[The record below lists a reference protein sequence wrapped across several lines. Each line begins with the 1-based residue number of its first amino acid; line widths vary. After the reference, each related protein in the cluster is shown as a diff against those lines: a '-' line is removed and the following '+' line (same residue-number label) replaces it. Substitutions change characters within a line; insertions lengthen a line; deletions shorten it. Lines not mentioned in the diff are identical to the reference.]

1 MQLPNSP
8 PPDSSPP
15 LIFEHQSHAFE
26 KLLSAGRVCFSPLRE
41 SLPIQPRTNSLVVG
55 PTGTGKTFLANAV
68 AKSLGVPCKHLSIAE
83 WMLLGTSSRG
93 AARTWNSIFD
103 FLMQCRK
110 GRGAMIFLDE
120 IDKLTGT
127 SDWCQHLRVEVF
139 RLLDRAVPPDL
150 ANSDDDKHPAA
161 LITSVAGFL
170 RHKTFLVAAG
180 AFQHLWDSRGN
191 RVGGFAGEPERE
203 ILSAERL
210 ANHLAREIVNRF
222 RSDIVLLPDLGPR
235 DYENILLAAAAKMP
249 EPMQEQFLSLGAERI
264 AAAHAN
270 RQGVRF
276 LEELV
281 ADVLG
286 EQEAVKPPVQHPLW
300 KTHNHTTPAP
310 GV

>member
-1 MQLPNSP
+1 MQIPNSP
-8 PPDSSPP
+8 LPDSSPP

-26 KLLSAGRVCFSPLRE
+26 KLLSAGRICFSPLRD

-68 AKSLGVPCKHLSIAE
+68 ATSLGVPCKHLSIAE

-93 AARTWNSIFD
+93 AARTWNSIFE
-103 FLMQCRK
+103 FLVQARN

-139 RLLDRAVPPDL
+139 RLLDRDVPPDL
-150 ANSDDDKHPAA
+150 ADSDDDKHPAKV
-161 LITSVAGFL
+161 ITSVAGVL

-180 AFQHLWDSRGN
+180 AFQHLWDNLGN

-203 ILSAERL
+203 TLSSERL
-210 ANHLAREIVNRF
+210 ADHLARELVNRF
-222 RSDIVLLPDLGPR
+222 RTDIVVLPDLDRR

-249 EPMQEQFLSLGAERI
+249 ELMQERFLSLGTERI
-264 AAAHAN
+264 AMAHAN
-270 RQGVRF
+270 KQGVRF

-281 ADVLG
+281 ADILG
-286 EQEAVKPPVQHPLW
+286 EQEAANPPVHLPLW
-300 KTHNHTTPAP
+300 KTHNSSTPAP
-310 GV
+310 GA